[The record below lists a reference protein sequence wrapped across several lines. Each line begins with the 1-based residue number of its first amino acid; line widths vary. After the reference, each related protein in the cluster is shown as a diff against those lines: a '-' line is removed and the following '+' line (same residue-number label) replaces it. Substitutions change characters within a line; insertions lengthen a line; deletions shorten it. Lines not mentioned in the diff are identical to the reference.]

1 MGQDCAVKHPDSLQA
16 FPQRPFFFDR
26 WCLNLSASSGAGC
39 PCACSEAPRSSAPH
53 GARGCSGVFA
63 AGGAA
68 AEEEEAAIF
77 EAGSCFQ
84 VPIDALL
91 NVSGSRAEGDPL
103 VFPLP
108 LMCLKGGTSSG
119 GVGELG

>member
-1 MGQDCAVKHPDSLQA
+1 M
-16 FPQRPFFFDR
+16 
-26 WCLNLSASSGAGC
+26 
-39 PCACSEAPRSSAPH
+39 
-53 GARGCSGVFA
+53 FA

-108 LMCLKGGTSSG
+108 VMCLKGGTSSG